1 MIRAAYILFS
11 AYPPVEPHDRY
22 REWCGIDTR
31 FATYPF
37 VNVAM
42 DGDADAF
49 MQHLCSQHY
58 GISYGDVRAELET
71 VCRLLDIE
79 AIVT

>member
-1 MIRAAYILFS
+1 
-11 AYPPVEPHDRY
+11 VEPHDRY
-22 REWCGIDTR
+22 REWCGVDTR
-31 FATYPF
+31 FPTYPF